1 MLLAKLFERF
11 VFIFIIV
18 FVQRLTPFHHSFDEA
33 NAYTYAALFF
43 LGGLLVMMVLDRL
56 PMNTYRAIIYEVCFR
71 TVIITL
77 DHLDFPTFVF
87 IFIFIFIQRLT
98 PFHHSFIHSFTTL
111 NWIRQK
117 LIRFEGEAKKS
128 MDLQRDNKTLE
139 GQDPSLT
146 YMVLLSFRWVTWSQI
161 RAKCVFMLYFLL

>member
-1 MLLAKLFERF
+1 MRQMLT
-11 VFIFIIV
+11 
-18 FVQRLTPFHHSFDEA
+18 LTPLYFFSVDFWSWWFWIDFLWIPTVRL
-33 NAYTYAALFF
+33 YTKCVFALS
-43 LGGLLVMMVLDRL
+43 LSLW
-56 PMNTYRAIIYEVCFR
+56 IIYICHWLH
-71 TVIITL
+71 IA
-77 DHLDFPTFVF
+77 FPTFVF
-87 IFIFIFIQRLT
+87 IFISIFIQRLT

-146 YMVLLSFRWVTWSQI
+146 YMVLLFFRWVTWSQI
-161 RAKCVFMLYFLL
+161 RAKCVFTLHFLL